1 MAKGHHFTAW
11 LVLIFLFGGCS
22 GKPSNQQVHEA
33 IENPLVVTTSYP
45 LTYFADRISG
55 KKIDVLYPPKGIDQS
70 MQVASWQPSDGA
82 ILEMQR
88 ADRVI
93 TNGSGFE
100 NWLPL
105 IPLRESAIVDTS
117 RAIQS
122 QLLELDGKR
131 VHQHGPEGAKSKN
144 APAFATWLN
153 PELAISQAQIIKETM
168 IDLMPSEKKLFEANF
183 NSLKADLQS
192 LNESLTQPSSGFL
205 SGQGLAAQPVY
216 QYLGQALEIPIRDL
230 NWKSTDRINEAQW
243 QALDEAIANQPAQ
256 WILWDGV
263 MTDQIRKNFQARNI
277 EVLDFP
283 TLMDP
288 PVSGDFLSQMRD
300 NIARMNKSLSKE

>member
-1 MAKGHHFTAW
+1 M
-11 LVLIFLFGGCS
+11 LIFILGGCN
-22 GKPSNQQVHEA
+22 GNQSDQPVREPT
-33 IENPLVVTTSYP
+33 ENPLVVTTSYP

-70 MQVASWQPSDGA
+70 MQVASWQPSAGA

-105 IPLRESAIVDTS
+105 IPLRESVIVDTS

-144 APAFATWLN
+144 AHPL
-153 PELAISQAQIIKETM
+153 
-168 IDLMPSEKKLFEANF
+168 
-183 NSLKADLQS
+183 
-192 LNESLTQPSSGFL
+192 
-205 SGQGLAAQPVY
+205 
-216 QYLGQALEIPIRDL
+216 
-230 NWKSTDRINEAQW
+230 
-243 QALDEAIANQPAQ
+243 
-256 WILWDGV
+256 
-263 MTDQIRKNFQARNI
+263 
-277 EVLDFP
+277 
-283 TLMDP
+283 
-288 PVSGDFLSQMRD
+288 
-300 NIARMNKSLSKE
+300 